1 MKLILAL
8 TVVAIA
14 SGCSSLPMQK
24 AENNNASLSCDYAK
38 MQNVDRAAQAR
49 VYMHIEWVHCPT
61 LAERPKSVS

>member
-14 SGCSSLPMQK
+14 SGCSSLPVQK
-24 AENNNASLSCDYAK
+24 AENDSPTTCDYAK
-38 MQNVDRAAQAR
+38 MQAVDRSAQSR

-61 LAERPKSVS
+61 LSERAKSVS